1 MLVTEIVPVDKRRSK
16 VIFDEDFTLVLYRG
30 DLKRFNI
37 EEGQLFSEEAYEEL
51 LHEVLFK
58 RARERVLFLLKA
70 SDKTEQELVR
80 KLKDGGYPKEAIDYA
95 LGFLKEH
102 RFINDENYG
111 RRYVEYNS
119 RRKSEKQIQYELQR
133 KGLDKEVIR
142 EILEEQPVDEE
153 CQIKAYIQKKCRNLA
168 ELEEM
173 DRKARSK
180 MIAALARKGFSYE
193 AVSRILGGIYD
204 DN

>member
-1 MLVTEIVPVDKRRSK
+1 MLVTEILPVDKRRSK

-30 DLKRFNI
+30 DLKRFKI
-37 EEGQLFSEEAYEEL
+37 EEGQLFSEESYQEL

-70 SDKTEQELVR
+70 SDKTEQELIR

-95 LGFLKEH
+95 IGFLKEH
-102 RFINDENYG
+102 RFINDEDYG

-119 RRKSEKQIQYELQR
+119 RRKSEKQIRYELQR

-142 EILEEQPVDEE
+142 DILEEQPVDEE
-153 CQIKAYIQKKCRNLA
+153 AQIKAYIRKKCPS
-168 ELEEM
+168 LEEM
-173 DRKARSK
+173 DRKERSK
-180 MIAALARKGFSYE
+180 VIAALARKGFSYE

-204 DN
+204 DD

>member
-16 VIFDEDFTLVLYRG
+16 VILDEDFTLVLYRG
-30 DLKRFNI
+30 DIKRFKI
-37 EEGQLFSEEAYEEL
+37 EKGKLFSEEAYEEL

-58 RARERVLFLLKA
+58 RARERVLFLLKS
-70 SDKTEQELVR
+70 SDKTEQELIR

-95 LGFLKEH
+95 IGFLKEH

-119 RRKSEKQIQYELQR
+119 GRKSEKQIRYELQR

-142 EILEEQPVDEE
+142 DILEEQPVDEE
-153 CQIKAYIQKKCRNLA
+153 SQIKAYIRKKCRNP
-168 ELEEM
+168 EEM
-173 DRKARSK
+173 DRKDRSK
-180 MIAALARKGFSYE
+180 VIASLARKGFSYE
-193 AVSRILGGIYD
+193 AVTRVLGGIYD

>member
-16 VIFDEDFTLVLYRG
+16 VILDEDFTLVLYRG
-30 DLKRFNI
+30 DIKRFKI
-37 EEGQLFSEEAYEEL
+37 EEGKLFSEEAYEEL

-58 RARERVLFLLKA
+58 RARERVLFLLKS
-70 SDKTEQELVR
+70 SDKTEQELIR

-95 LGFLKEH
+95 IGFLKEH
-102 RFINDENYG
+102 HFINDENYG

-119 RRKSEKQIQYELQR
+119 GRKSEKQIRYELQR

-142 EILEEQPVDEE
+142 DILEEQPVDEE
-153 CQIKAYIQKKCRNLA
+153 SQIKAYIRKKCRNP
-168 ELEEM
+168 EEM
-173 DRKARSK
+173 DRKDRSK
-180 MIAALARKGFSYE
+180 IIASLARKGFSYE
-193 AVSRILGGIYD
+193 AVTRVLGGIYD

>member
-1 MLVTEIVPVDKRRSK
+1 MLVTEIEPFDKRRSK
-16 VIFDEDFTLVLYRG
+16 VILDEDFTLVLYRG
-30 DLKRFNI
+30 DIKRFKI
-37 EEGQLFSEEAYEEL
+37 EEGKLFSEEAYEEL

-58 RARERVLFLLKA
+58 RARERVLFLLKS
-70 SDKTEQELVR
+70 SDKTEQELIR

-95 LGFLKEH
+95 IGFLKEH

-119 RRKSEKQIQYELQR
+119 GRKSEKQIRYELQR

-142 EILEEQPVDEE
+142 DILEEQPVDEE
-153 CQIKAYIQKKCRNLA
+153 SQIKAYIRKKCRNP
-168 ELEEM
+168 EEM
-173 DRKARSK
+173 DRKDRSK
-180 MIAALARKGFSYE
+180 VIASLARKGFSYE
-193 AVSRILGGIYD
+193 AVTRVLGGIYD